1 MEKTKETGNKYLAVI
16 RIRSAINAT
25 DKVKSILEHLRLMN
39 KMMCSLYKDTPS
51 IRGQIV
57 FVKDYVAWGELNS
70 EELKEIVLKKG
81 KEFKGRTEDSK
92 KLIKYRGY
100 LSIGNKKYNSV
111 LRLNSPRGGFEKKG
125 IKKSFANGGALG
137 YRKEKIFDLIKRMY

>member
-1 MEKTKETGNKYLAVI
+1 MEKTKETAEKYLAVV

-25 DKVKSILEHLRLMN
+25 DKIKSVLDHLRLRN

-51 IRGQIV
+51 IRGQIML
-57 FVKDYVAWGELNS
+57 VKDYVTWGELTP

-81 KEFKGRTEDSK
+81 KEFKGRVEDSK

-100 LSIGNKKYNSV
+100 LKLGNKKYNSV
-111 LRLNSPRGGFEKKG
+111 LRLNSPKGGFESKG
-125 IKKSFANGGALG
+125 IKKSYANGGALG
-137 YRKEKIFDLIKRMY
+137 YRKNKIFDLIKRMY